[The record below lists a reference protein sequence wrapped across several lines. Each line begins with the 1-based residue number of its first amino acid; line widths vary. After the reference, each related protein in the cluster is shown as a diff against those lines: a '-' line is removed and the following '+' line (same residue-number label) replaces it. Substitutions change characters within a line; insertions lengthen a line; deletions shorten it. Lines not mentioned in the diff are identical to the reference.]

1 MSEPTSKPPIRRADP
16 TLKAQ
21 TSKDSLRPFGLP
33 RWAGLL
39 LYAFFWVLLI
49 IPLVRRWRRGPDWN
63 RVRAAMALLG
73 LLLAVGGF
81 LLKAMQWPVASWW
94 LLAGGAVVALCAVV
108 FGPVADP
115 EKERKLQLRHSADYF
130 LNGGRFVS
138 GDLPGSSPLQPE
150 TPLYLLLKGLQL
162 LLVPVEGSGDIH
174 SIIELSQVAEI
185 RVDGDSYLPIYLS
198 EAKDPPVREERVDQS
213 KNSVL
218 ALITA
223 SGQKVE
229 FHYTGAFS
237 EHLAETAA
245 HAIYSVRKL
254 ADGVA
259 GESPEIFHIVG
270 R

>member
-130 LNGGRFVS
+130 LNGGRLATGGS
-138 GDLPGSSPLQPE
+138 PGSPPLKPG
-150 TPLYLLLKGLQL
+150 TPLYLLIKGPQL
-162 LLVPVEGSGDIH
+162 LVVPAEGVGDVH
-174 SIIELSQVAEI
+174 SIVELSEVAEI
-185 RVDGDSYLPIYLS
+185 RVDGDAYLPIYLS
-198 EAKDPPVREERVDQS
+198 EAKDPPVREARVDQG
-213 KNSVL
+213 KTSVL
-218 ALITA
+218 ELVTA
-223 SGQKVE
+223 AGGSMQ
-229 FHYTGAFS
+229 FQYTGAFCK
-237 EHLAETAA
+237 HLAETAA
-245 HAIYSVRKL
+245 HAIYSVRQL
-254 ADGVA
+254 ADGV
-259 GESPEIFHIVG
+259 GGKSPEVFHIVG